1 MDEDGFTGV
10 PPRVVGEI
18 RVVRGRGPVVVPIPV
33 AVNGEAGTLNV
44 HVPAD
49 VRDGALLPI
58 GTAPDGPYML
68 VRVLEVP
75 KMSNRK
81 KIWAAVGGVVLV
93 GAIALGVAR
102 AGSTLSSDEAAAPTS
117 SYLPVKTYTLDPTT
131 TRSPVPTTAPPATT
145 TSLPI
150 ATTQPPTVEPRR
162 TLLSEDAL
170 KDVKPGS
177 CLANQGTDEAPAM
190 APAPQCQSGSFKVL
204 NKLVATTDGKACAGK
219 RGYSHAFIVELYN
232 VETYGGVEISR
243 TLSVKD
249 SYVLCLSQR

>member
-1 MDEDGFTGV
+1 MDEHGFTGV

-18 RVVRGRGPVVVPIPV
+18 RVVRGQGPVVVPLPV
-33 AVNGEAGTLNV
+33 EVNGAAGTLNV

-49 VRDGALLPI
+49 VRDGALLPV
-58 GTAPDGPYML
+58 GTAPDGPYLL

-131 TRSPVPTTAPPATT
+131 TRAPVPTTAPPITT
-145 TSLPI
+145 VPTTI
-150 ATTQPPTVEPRR
+150 APTTVEPRR

-204 NKLVATTDGKACAGK
+204 NKLVATTDGKACAGQ